1 VIAVVAAVVILIVY
15 GVLDST
21 VLKNTKP
28 VAKVGS
34 TTITVE
40 QFQKRVKFDRQQYVS
55 QYMTYATSNYA
66 YFFQSSLQSVQ
77 NSLDNY
83 VQFGSDIL
91 DEMINEAVI
100 VQKAKELGITVTE

>member
-1 VIAVVAAVVILIVY
+1 MAADSNETKPRQLTKKHEARLEKENKQRKYLRIGVIAIVIVVVGLIVY

-21 VLKNTKP
+21 VLKNVKP

-55 QYMTYATSNYA
+55 QYMTYATL
-66 YFFQSSLQSVQ
+66 SL
-77 NSLDNY
+77 
-83 VQFGSDIL
+83 IH
-91 DEMINEAVI
+91 I
-100 VQKAKELGITVTE
+100 